1 MACPRQTVGA
11 HLKATGPDDAA
22 RANHRRWPCFGRA
35 CAATSFWGFASGGNT
50 PSVAPLWTS
59 TAERLALLSSW
70 TARHTAVGWTWM
82 HNAINSCW
90 TTASA
95 CCDWK
100 TTTSCSTST
109 ARWVALRRCC
119 RPVDV
124 IARPED
130 TPLRLRTAC
139 GEGPG
144 VRSSAA
150 KRTALAGLGS
160 ARPEDTPLRL
170 RTACGEGPGVRFS
183 GQGAGALA
191 WPFSR
196 RPSAMRR
203 MMRPN
208 VRSVPSSG
216 SGRVTPSPPRLKCKS
231 SGALRPSPTS
241 CRSPRRDAT
250 GPNPY
255 SFGRPCRTPLART
268 RPTSCGCANLRL

>member
-109 ARWVALRRCC
+109 ARWLALRRRC

-124 IARPED
+124 IARPAD
-130 TPLRLRTAC
+130 TPLRLRRGDG
-139 GEGPG
+139 GE
-144 VRSSAA
+144 VFRRCRKAQSASRSWYRETRRHPSP
-150 KRTALAGLGS
+150 LAV
-160 ARPEDTPLRL
+160 
-170 RTACGEGPGVRFS
+170 ACGEGPGVRFS
-183 GQGAGALA
+183 AACGERRGKEGTHWRVFSKAERDVTNDETALDGRA
-191 WPFSR
+191 DVETRCSATSPTASARPRARVSR
-196 RPSAMRR
+196 R
-203 MMRPN
+203 
-208 VRSVPSSG
+208 
-216 SGRVTPSPPRLKCKS
+216 
-231 SGALRPSPTS
+231 
-241 CRSPRRDAT
+241 CRA
-250 GPNPY
+250 
-255 SFGRPCRTPLART
+255 
-268 RPTSCGCANLRL
+268 